1 MKVAIPRQRFV
12 AQRPSGNRV
21 PRACESCHQRKI
33 KCTGDTPACRQCR
46 EFNIECSYPLTSRER
61 QKRQLKALSN
71 KVQEYETMLNEMG
84 NLPGSPAKRIRD
96 LLHKYDSDSG
106 YVSNATPLSVS
117 QDQAEPERSSSPSS
131 IGSLE
136 AVDRV
141 EEDLNLTENSRATGF
156 MGKSSEIT
164 WLKRLLEEEQR
175 DGQPSKSTCNDDSRS
190 GDRIPPHTI
199 DYHLDDLSIGV
210 PEAVQMYWVPPR
222 ELADRLF
229 ETYLLMVHPQYPII
243 DRTQFSV
250 QYRNF
255 FEAIHL
261 PSDKW
266 MALLNMIFAIASN
279 YSCNSDIAGPGS
291 ARDHLLYLTRA
302 RMLSMGGDNLFQHPD
317 LQQVQIEGLIAF
329 HLLSI
334 NQINRAWRISAL
346 AIRSAIS
353 LGINLRNNSHLLPGL
368 IKESHCRIWWCLF
381 TVEHKLGLMTGRKT
395 AISMNMFSSQLP
407 LPFDEDQ
414 LLEPSAARF
423 LEDLEMREN
432 RLNRAMTSPYLRI
445 MDSKRTG
452 DALIGLSWLQTLPA
466 DAALYFLYHCDLAV
480 LTQEILNRVYSV
492 ECAMLSWEEIKS
504 RINHLKASVDS
515 WLSCLPSA
523 LDFTHMEEDNSQP
536 YRFKISLA
544 FHYYSTQ
551 IMLGRPCLC
560 RHTDRDTHGFTHEM
574 AVLTLESAM
583 HMLDLLPDEPNTIYL
598 YQTCPWWCIL
608 HYIMQTASVIILELS
623 FGCVHIR
630 EKESSLIRLGK
641 KSVQWLYTMSEHSI
655 ASRRAW
661 QLCEGALSRLA
672 LKLGYD
678 TRNLPFRPNQ
688 QRVKPCIDP
697 VDPAL
702 LEQLDETIDPRTL
715 YTHDDQRLSRPRP
728 QEGSVAS
735 RGEIESNLAELLG
748 SELPSAPSTHDRSA
762 GDTHFPYDP
771 ITGEFIR
778 SFFPEPNEDEPWDG

>member
-1 MKVAIPRQRFV
+1 M
-12 AQRPSGNRV
+12 PS
-21 PRACESCHQRKI
+21 Q
-33 KCTGDTPACRQCR
+33 
-46 EFNIECSYPLTSRER
+46 
-61 QKRQLKALSN
+61 
-71 KVQEYETMLNEMG
+71 
-84 NLPGSPAKRIRD
+84 
-96 LLHKYDSDSG
+96 
-106 YVSNATPLSVS
+106 
-117 QDQAEPERSSSPSS
+117 
-131 IGSLE
+131 
-136 AVDRV
+136 
-141 EEDLNLTENSRATGF
+141 
-156 MGKSSEIT
+156 
-164 WLKRLLEEEQR
+164 
-175 DGQPSKSTCNDDSRS
+175 
-190 GDRIPPHTI
+190 
-199 DYHLDDLSIGV
+199 
-210 PEAVQMYWVPPR
+210 
-222 ELADRLF
+222 
-229 ETYLLMVHPQYPII
+229 
-243 DRTQFSV
+243 
-250 QYRNF
+250 
-255 FEAIHL
+255 
-261 PSDKW
+261 
-266 MALLNMIFAIASN
+266 
-279 YSCNSDIAGPGS
+279 
-291 ARDHLLYLTRA
+291 
-302 RMLSMGGDNLFQHPD
+302 LFQPD
-317 LQQVQIEGLIAF
+317 ESKRR
-329 HLLSI
+329 H
-334 NQINRAWRISAL
+334 RAWRISAL
-346 AIRSAIS
+346 AVRSAIS

-414 LLEPSAARF
+414 LLEPSATRF
-423 LEDLEMREN
+423 LENLEMREN
-432 RLNRAMTSPYLRI
+432 RLNRAMTSPYLRL

-466 DAALYFLYHCDLAV
+466 DAALYFLYHCDLTV

-504 RINHLKASVDS
+504 RISQLKASVDS
-515 WLSCLPSA
+515 WVSCLPSA
-523 LDFTHMEEDNSQP
+523 LDFTHMEKENSQA

-560 RHTDRDTHGFTHEM
+560 RHTDRDKHGFTHDM

-623 FGCVHIR
+623 FGCVHIG

-688 QRVKPCIDP
+688 QRAKPC
-697 VDPAL
+697 VDPADPSL

-715 YTHDDQRLSRPRP
+715 CTHDDRLSRPCPR
-728 QEGSVAS
+728 EGSVAS
-735 RGEIESNLAELLG
+735 RDEIESNLADLLG
-748 SELPSAPSTHDRSA
+748 SDLPPGPSTQDRSA

-771 ITGEFIR
+771 ITGEFFR
-778 SFFPEPNEDEPWDG
+778 SFFPELNEDEQWDG